1 MSALPSP
8 PDPTTLRRGVMTL
21 ADLPQVLAIEQT
33 AYAFPWTRG
42 NFVDSLAA
50 SHPTQVLRA
59 ADGAVQAYSVAQR
72 GVQELHLLNLTVAPM
87 LQGRGLARAL
97 LDGLVAL
104 ARDEAQQWLWLE
116 VRESNQ
122 RAREIYRRYGFEDVG
137 LRRGYYPAAAGR
149 REDARVMRLAIA
161 SRGEAGDAL
170 D

>member
-8 PDPTTLRRGVMTL
+8 PDLASLRLDAMTL
-21 ADLPQVLAIEQT
+21 ADLPQVLAIEQS

-50 SHPTQVLRA
+50 GHPAQVLRTVS
-59 ADGAVQAYSVAQR
+59 GGVQAYVVAQR
-72 GVQELHLLNLTVAPM
+72 GVQELHLLNLTVAPP
-87 LQGRGLARAL
+87 LQGRGLARVL
-97 LDGLVAL
+97 LDALVAQ
-104 ARDEAQQWLWLE
+104 ARRDGDDWLWLE

-122 RAREIYRRYGFEDVG
+122 RAREIYLRYGFDDIG

-149 REDARVMRLAIA
+149 REDARVMRLAITPPD
-161 SRGEAGDAL
+161 SPHAL